1 MIVPRVFILWGL
13 VWALLFFSLNSCALH
28 DMDKD
33 KRFNSGADLQFDDT
47 VYDFKFA
54 GPEQEI
60 VHIFKLK
67 NVGSKPIAI
76 DEISTDCGC
85 TAALA
90 SENTIP
96 PNGEGKIHV
105 EFHAPRFEGAQKKHV
120 LISTNP
126 PTSEEI
132 VLTVK
137 GMVKR
142 GAAVFPQGFNFGK
155 VKAGE
160 TNKKCIRLYQLSK
173 EKLELIKI
181 QADPSR
187 FNVTSAPFT
196 DINHKGFDI
205 CLELKPG
212 AAPGMINDVIT
223 LHIDLMPKP
232 RLDVMVLALVK

>member
-1 MIVPRVFILWGL
+1 MIVTRGFVCWGF
-13 VWALLFFSLNSCALH
+13 VWGLLFFSLNSCALH
-28 DMDKD
+28 ETDKD
-33 KRFNSGADLQFDDT
+33 KRFNSGVKLQFDDT

-60 VHIFKLK
+60 VHIFKVK
-67 NVGSKPIAI
+67 NVGSKPITI

-90 SENTIP
+90 SEKTIP

-105 EFHAPRFEGAQKKHV
+105 EFHAPKFEGVQEKHV

-126 PTSEEI
+126 PASEKI

-142 GAAVFPQGFNFGK
+142 GSAVFPRGFNFGN

-160 TNKKCIRLYQLSK
+160 NNKKCIRLYQLSK

-181 QADPSR
+181 EADPSL
-187 FNVTSAPFT
+187 FNVTSAPFS

-212 AAPGMINDVIT
+212 ADHGMINDVIT
-223 LHIDLMPKP
+223 LHTNLTSKP
-232 RLDVMVLALVK
+232 RIDVMVLALVK